1 MAYGWTPEQMARV
14 NERRAARGQ
23 KLLDPGK
30 VDREYVSKYAEEE
43 DRRKKKLAEK
53 PLEEEPEMSDFD
65 KYLADIR
72 MRQALQGK
80 KILPA
85 TMTGR
90 AA

>member
-90 AA
+90 AV

>member
-1 MAYGWTPEQMARV
+1 MARV

-30 VDREYVSKYAEEE
+30 VDREYVSKYSEEE
-43 DRRKKKLAEK
+43 DRRKQGLAK
-53 PLEEEPEMSDFD
+53 QPLEEEPEMSDFD

-90 AA
+90 VI